1 MSDQPQLEE
10 RSSRAVEA
18 VRAAMAA
25 AHKYND
31 FGSVL
36 GAQDEVMEIY
46 ETLMADLARA
56 ACRARRVKRRIELWE
71 KGDRDAP
78 LL

>member
-1 MSDQPQLEE
+1 
-10 RSSRAVEA
+10 
-18 VRAAMAA
+18 MAA
-25 AHKYND
+25 AQKYND

-56 ACRARRVKRRIELWE
+56 ACRARRIKRRIELWE
-71 KGDRDAP
+71 TGDRNAP